1 MTRSLK
7 IGIIALV
14 IVLIALTGLSV
25 GVTAAYWGGEGGG
38 GSTPSTPGEG
48 SALPQL
54 SSSEWNAW
62 LKYFKYDVVGTT
74 VYITGYSNTTMS
86 TLAFPNKVTLERSGS
101 EGNYTYA
108 YTTKAANGTTI
119 ITYDSTTTNY
129 KFVIKSTF
137 FSDTTL
143 KEQIT
148 KIYISKGVEEI
159 EAYTFMGLNN
169 LQAVYIENEKMFLR
183 DGCFMNC
190 FSLTKVEGHTIDKTS
205 AFIGCTNL
213 VTA

>member
-38 GSTPSTPGEG
+38 GGTPSTPGEG

-54 SSSEWNAW
+54 KSSEWNAW

-86 TLAFPNKVTLERSGS
+86 TLAFPKKVTLERSGT

-108 YTTKAANGTTI
+108 YTTKAANATTI
-119 ITYDSTTTNY
+119 ITYDSDAGY
-129 KFVIKSTF
+129 KFIIKSTF

-148 KIYISKGVEEI
+148 KIYVSDGVDEI
-159 EAYTFMGLNN
+159 QAYTFMGLNN
-169 LQAVYIENEKMFLR
+169 LQAVYFEDSNTLLR

-190 FSLTKVEGHTIDKTS
+190 FSLTTVEGHAINKAT
-205 AFIGCTNL
+205 AFIGCSNL
-213 VTA
+213 VVA